1 MPMSIGCTTS
11 VDRKLHDVKST
22 GAESRDPRNALRI
35 TIAPREEEEEE
46 EEEEEQSSPMY
57 LKIEGLEVISIKS
70 MIFRCVLAS
79 L

>member
-1 MPMSIGCTTS
+1 MPISIGCTTS

-46 EEEEEQSSPMY
+46 EEEQSSPMY
-57 LKIEGLEVISIKS
+57 LKIEGLEVISIKL
-70 MIFRCVLAS
+70 MIFRCVLAIV
-79 L
+79 